1 MYLTETT
8 QYNQIRRSIKL
19 AQIKLSME
27 KNTKRKIK
35 YLDKLLTELEV
46 AYMDNRSLSFV
57 QQDFEQFEQNNYT
70 VAS

>member
-1 MYLTETT
+1 MYLTETI